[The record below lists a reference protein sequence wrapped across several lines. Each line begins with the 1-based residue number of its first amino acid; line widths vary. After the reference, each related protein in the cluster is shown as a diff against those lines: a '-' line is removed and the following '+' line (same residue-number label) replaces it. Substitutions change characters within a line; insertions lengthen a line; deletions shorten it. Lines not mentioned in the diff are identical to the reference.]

1 MTTWTELSAGAVGV
15 GGIPSGSTVT
25 ALRDNPV
32 AIAEGAT
39 GAPRIH
45 GRAAATPGN
54 GLPVATISA
63 ANTLSIADT
72 VEFEQVT
79 SGTFRTGS
87 RVTVLR
93 FTMSSY
99 TGSAR
104 LAVSV
109 QRGSYDNPEGLIQYT
124 SYNWYWKVG
133 GVTAFTGFLSSSNSG
148 TIPSQDITFTEGQ
161 VVTLEIDIGTS
172 EGFGLGVS
180 LSSVKANDGYVP
192 QTLYKLNSE

>member
-1 MTTWTELSAGAVGV
+1 MTTYTGLSAGAVGV

-25 ALRDNPV
+25 ALRDNPI
-32 AIAEGAT
+32 AIAEGSS

-45 GRAAATPGN
+45 GLAAATPGD

-72 VEFEQVT
+72 SQFEQVT
-79 SGTFRTGS
+79 SGTFTTTS
-87 RVTVLR
+87 LVTVLR
-93 FTMSSY
+93 FTMSAY

-104 LAVSV
+104 FAVSI
-109 QRGSYDNPEGLIQYT
+109 QRGAVAVPEGVEYT

-148 TIPSQDITFTEGQ
+148 AIPSQDITFTEGQ
-161 VVTLEIDIGTS
+161 VITLEIDIGTPKV
-172 EGFGLGVS
+172 FGLGVS

-192 QTLYKLNSE
+192 QTLFKLNSE